1 VIELRPRSIPF
12 RSISSE
18 PFVSDD
24 PSSAERERIAGVY
37 LLTPDADDR
46 DFERVLSVC
55 EAALA
60 VGVSLIQYRNKFA
73 DRATRVAQ
81 ASRLVELAHAA
92 GALAI
97 VNDDVELAL
106 EVGAAGAHL
115 GRDDGDLS
123 HARARL
129 GTRLLG
135 ASCYDDLERAARAVA
150 ARADA
155 IAFGSIYASSTKPAA
170 VRAPLSLLGDARRAW
185 PATRIIAIGGID
197 AGNIAAVAAAGAHAA
212 ALMAAVF
219 DAADPAAAARSLVQQ
234 FDEGRALHES
244 QRKTV

>member
-1 VIELRPRSIPF
+1 MIELRPRSIPF
-12 RSISSE
+12 RSIRDES
-18 PFVSDD
+18 FVSHLSHTAKRD
-24 PSSAERERIAGVY
+24 RIAGVY

-46 DFERVLSVC
+46 DFDRVLSVC

-60 VGVSLIQYRNKFA
+60 AGVSLIQYRNKFA
-73 DRATRVAQ
+73 DRATRFAQ
-81 ASRLVELAHAA
+81 ASRLVELTHAA

-106 EVGAAGAHL
+106 EVGADGAHL

-123 HARARL
+123 RARARL
-129 GTRLLG
+129 GARLLG

-150 ARADA
+150 AGADA
-155 IAFGSIYASSTKPAA
+155 IAFGSLYASSTKPGA

-197 AGNIAAVAAAGAHAA
+197 AGNIAAVATAGAHAA

-219 DAADPAAAARSLVQQ
+219 DAANPAAAARSLVQQ
-234 FDEGRALHES
+234 FDEGRARHGS
-244 QRKTV
+244 QRTPV